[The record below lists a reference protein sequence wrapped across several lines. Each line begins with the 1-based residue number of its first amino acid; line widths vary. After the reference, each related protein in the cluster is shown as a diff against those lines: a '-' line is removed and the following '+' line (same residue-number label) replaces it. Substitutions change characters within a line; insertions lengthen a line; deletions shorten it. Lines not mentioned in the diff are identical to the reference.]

1 MIGTLTR
8 AVKDTASWTLT
19 TPLRVAF
26 THGNQ
31 ALVTL
36 ASAYMNAQF
45 AQSHNI
51 LDPWIAW
58 ALAVGYE
65 WTYLRGLASAER
77 TRSTW
82 TVALN
87 GVALLTAIIGG
98 MLYCVDRY
106 GALPARPDQTVALL
120 LSAAHVLPM
129 ALLSLCSA
137 MVYRAASAGD
147 VASLEARRA
156 AALELEAERLRKEQD
171 LELWERGQRIK
182 ADLDAEKKRRNADA
196 RAASKPMR
204 RDAENKTGIVPLS
217 KGKLATCRQCHK
229 QVAWGTPSEAGTI
242 KRWGCTECRSERN
255 TKG

>member
-1 MIGTLTR
+1 MIGTITQQARRGAQWAL
-8 AVKDTASWTLT
+8 A
-19 TPLRVAF
+19 TPLRTAF

-51 LDPWIAW
+51 LEPWIAW

-77 TRSTW
+77 TQSRW

-87 GVALLTAIIGG
+87 AVALITAIIGG

-106 GALPARPDQTVALL
+106 GALPTHPDRVTALL

-137 MVYRAASAGD
+137 MVYRAAAAGD
-147 VASLEARRA
+147 VASREARRKA
-156 AALELEAERLRKEQD
+156 ELELESERRRKEQD
-171 LELWERGQRIK
+171 LELWERGQRI
-182 ADLDAEKKRRNADA
+182 AATLDAEKKQRNADA

-204 RDAENKTGIVPLS
+204 RDALPASMNAVEKSCPQCGATLS
-217 KGKLATCRQCHK
+217 QAQWLAAR
-229 QVAWGTPSEAGTI
+229 
-242 KRWGCTECRSERN
+242 RWGHCANCKE
-255 TKG
+255 TK